1 MTSRYYRLSLL
12 WTPNYIPRVSAITR
26 VDCTYNVSLDGFCQF
41 LNVAFYFLV
50 LTSSIGLC
58 ILCCQVILYS
68 YLGVLNFVLIFQW
81 LNGKEVMTHS
91 GGHLPFEADVT
102 SLLSYDKVNRITAA
116 VNNTLT
122 PSTLPP
128 GEIKYLVGDR

>member
-1 MTSRYYRLSLL
+1 
-12 WTPNYIPRVSAITR
+12 
-26 VDCTYNVSLDGFCQF
+26 
-41 LNVAFYFLV
+41 
-50 LTSSIGLC
+50 
-58 ILCCQVILYS
+58 
-68 YLGVLNFVLIFQW
+68 
-81 LNGKEVMTHS
+81 MTHS

-128 GEIKYLVGDR
+128 GAIKYLTGDR

>member
-1 MTSRYYRLSLL
+1 MFQ
-12 WTPNYIPRVSAITR
+12 TPCY
-26 VDCTYNVSLDGFCQF
+26 
-41 LNVAFYFLV
+41 
-50 LTSSIGLC
+50 
-58 ILCCQVILYS
+58 LYS
-68 YLGVLNFVLIFQW
+68 LFIYLFDFQW

-102 SLLSYDKVNRITAA
+102 SLLSYGNINRITAA

-128 GEIKYLVGDR
+128 GAIKYLAEGDK

>member
-1 MTSRYYRLSLL
+1 
-12 WTPNYIPRVSAITR
+12 
-26 VDCTYNVSLDGFCQF
+26 
-41 LNVAFYFLV
+41 
-50 LTSSIGLC
+50 
-58 ILCCQVILYS
+58 
-68 YLGVLNFVLIFQW
+68 
-81 LNGKEVMTHS
+81 MTHS

-128 GEIKYLVGDR
+128 GAIKYLTGDRLVQRGLKINQVTGVPKRVLVIVKTCPD